1 MAEISEGTRS
11 FLNEVRFAVV
21 STIAAD
27 GTPHQTVMWYRLDG
41 DALLLNM
48 SSGSLKH
55 KHMKRDPRLSV
66 CVADGYRYVTL
77 VGRVTLD
84 ENPDTGGAA
93 YRALGQRYAGTFTE
107 RPQTPPSDPRVQA
120 MLSRPRVMIRME
132 IDKVIANG
140 V

>member
-1 MAEISEGTRS
+1 MAEISEGARS

-27 GTPHQTVMWYRLDG
+27 GTPHQTVMWYLLDG
-41 DALLLNM
+41 DTLFLNM
-48 SSGSLKH
+48 PSGSLKH
-55 KHMKRDPRLSV
+55 KHMKRDPRISV

-84 ENPDTGGAA
+84 ENPDTSGGA
-93 YRALGQRYAGTFTE
+93 YRALGERYAGTFAQ
-107 RPQTPPSDPRVQA
+107 RPQNPPSDPKVQA
-120 MLSRPRVMIRME
+120 LLSRSRVMIRME

-140 V
+140 M